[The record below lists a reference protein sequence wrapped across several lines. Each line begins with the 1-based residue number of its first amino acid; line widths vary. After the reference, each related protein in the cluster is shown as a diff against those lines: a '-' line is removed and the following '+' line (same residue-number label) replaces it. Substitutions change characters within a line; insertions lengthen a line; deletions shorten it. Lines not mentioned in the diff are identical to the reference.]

1 MKILADIHTHTVSSG
16 HAYSTVTENIKAASE
31 KGLKVMAMT
40 DHTAGVPGGAHEFH
54 FSNLGALPKEMY
66 GVRLLKGAETNI
78 IDYDGNLDVDKWL
91 LEGLELVIASF
102 HPPCIDFADIDSITN
117 AVEKVMENP
126 YVSVIGHPGDNRY
139 PLHFERVVK
148 KAKETNTLL
157 EVNNASLKSGSFRP
171 GVRESLIEILKY
183 CKQYDMPVIIGS
195 DAHYMTAV
203 GAVEESIALLEEVD
217 FPERLVLN
225 TNPELLLEFISRK
238 RLK

>member
-16 HAYSTVTENIKAASE
+16 HAYSTVTENIQAASE
-31 KGLKVMAMT
+31 RGLKIMAMT
-40 DHTAGVPGGAHEFH
+40 DHTDGVPGGAHEFH
-54 FSNLGALPKEMY
+54 FSNLGALPKEIN

-78 IDYDGNLDVDKWL
+78 INYEGELDADNEL
-91 LEGLELVIASF
+91 IEGLEFVIASF
-102 HPPCIDFADIDSITN
+102 HPPCIDFADIDKVTHAI
-117 AVEKVMENP
+117 EKVMENP
-126 YVSVIGHPGDNRY
+126 YVSMIGHPGDNRY

-157 EVNNASLKSGSFRP
+157 EINNASLKAGSFRP

-183 CKQYDMPVIIGS
+183 CKIYDMPVIIGS

-203 GAVEESIALLEEVD
+203 GNVGESIALLEEVD
-217 FPERLVLN
+217 FPEHLVLN
-225 TNPELLLEFISRK
+225 TNPELLMEFISRK